1 MTRNFGLGLFW
12 SVVAGLL
19 FVGVTATVRALGSD
33 MNAVQSS
40 FIRYVMGTALFLPM
54 YWRLIRAR
62 QYPARIGSHVL
73 RGVVHGIGVMLW
85 FYAMARIPIAEV
97 TAIGF
102 TSPIFV
108 TVGAAIFLGERL
120 QRRRITAVALG
131 FLGAIIILRPG
142 VEAIQLGALAMLT
155 AAPLFACSIIVA
167 KQLSYTESTASIV
180 AYLSLFVSLVLLG
193 PAIAVWRTPTLEELS
208 WLLATAVLATAGHY
222 ALQKSFVYVEL
233 TVLQPFTFLQL
244 VWATLVGY
252 YFFSEVPDA
261 WTLAGGTVIVASA
274 TYIAHREAQ
283 LRRQGQTDS

>member
-142 VEAIQLGALAMLT
+142 V
-155 AAPLFACSIIVA
+155 
-167 KQLSYTESTASIV
+167 
-180 AYLSLFVSLVLLG
+180 
-193 PAIAVWRTPTLEELS
+193 
-208 WLLATAVLATAGHY
+208 
-222 ALQKSFVYVEL
+222 
-233 TVLQPFTFLQL
+233 
-244 VWATLVGY
+244 
-252 YFFSEVPDA
+252 
-261 WTLAGGTVIVASA
+261 
-274 TYIAHREAQ
+274 
-283 LRRQGQTDS
+283 